1 MKFSRRATGN
11 PSKMGILSA
20 AFHPPTRAHLGLA
33 SAALRLVD
41 EVVFV
46 LPLRFPHKEYELV
59 GLEDRLKMLLAAT
72 ADQPQFSVAVTDGGL
87 FIDIARECRQAYG
100 PGIELWFLC
109 GRDAAERIVNWDYG
123 EPGVFRQQLEEYGLL
138 VADRQGGY
146 DPPAAMRDR
155 IRRLPVEEN
164 FDDVSAT
171 KVRENVRTGQEW
183 AHLVPSSITEQVKRL
198 YEG

>member
-1 MKFSRRATGN
+1 
-11 PSKMGILSA
+11 
-20 AFHPPTRAHLGLA
+20 LA
-33 SAALRLVD
+33 NAALRLVD

-59 GLEDRLKMLLAAT
+59 GLEDRLEMLLAAT
-72 ADQPQFSVAVTDGGL
+72 ADEPQFSVAVTDGGL

-100 PGIELWFLC
+100 PEVEHWFLC

-123 EPGVFRQQLEEYGLL
+123 EPDAFLQQLKEYGLL

-155 IRRLPVEEN
+155 IRRLPMEED

-171 KVRENVRTGQEW
+171 KVREYVRTGQGW